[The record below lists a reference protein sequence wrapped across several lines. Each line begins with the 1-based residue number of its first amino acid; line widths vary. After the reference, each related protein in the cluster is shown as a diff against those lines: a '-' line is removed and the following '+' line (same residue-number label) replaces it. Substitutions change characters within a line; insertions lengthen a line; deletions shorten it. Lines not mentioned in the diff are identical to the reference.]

1 MNRNSTLTALFL
13 GACCIGTWSWQEA
26 MRVANHEAKE
36 EKPEVSGYY
45 LLNAGF
51 VAPGPDGQPLYRLD
65 ARTMTHGVDSGLVE
79 MDDVRIEYRQDAESD
94 WVVTAPR
101 GSARLDWQ
109 TLQLAGGVR
118 VEVETPDHPP
128 MVLVTPD
135 LLVDAVDQQATTESE
150 VKLTWG
156 TQTVDAVGMSV
167 DLTAGLVRLE
177 SRVNGLFTR

>member
-1 MNRNSTLTALFL
+1 MNRNSALTALFL
-13 GACCIGTWSWQEA
+13 GACCVGAWSWQEA
-26 MRVANHEAKE
+26 LRVANHTVKA
-36 EKPEVSGYY
+36 EKPQVAGYY

-79 MDDVRIEYRQDAESD
+79 MDDVRIEYQQDAESD
-94 WVVTAPR
+94 WLVTAPR
-101 GSARLDWQ
+101 GSARLDWK
-109 TLQLAGGVR
+109 TLQLEGGVR
-118 VEVETPDHPP
+118 VEVDTPDEPP
-128 MVLVTPD
+128 VTLLTPD
-135 LLVDAVDQQATTESE
+135 LLVDAAEQQASTSSP

-177 SRVNGLFTR
+177 SQVNGLFTR